1 MYSKNPTAPLVN
13 FFKSVKIWQNYI
25 SVAPFFGPPCSSV
38 HVLWISMVSV
48 HPSFCLSHSSS
59 NAAAAAMRDC
69 WGNAA
74 NVRFGPWVRKP
85 IHLLQ
90 IVSSVL
96 VRVERRKLLLTSG
109 YQFVF
114 YLLMLVAGIVP
125 FHSYIYRA
133 TTQVGFFIARR
144 CWKVRHLFRQAIS
157 VHIRSTFFVFVAFVN
172 FVKTYHQIILT
183 MVTTRLY

>member
-1 MYSKNPTAPLVN
+1 LTELWQWVCNPV
-13 FFKSVKIWQNYI
+13 
-25 SVAPFFGPPCSSV
+25 FGPPCSSV
-38 HVLWISMVSV
+38 HVLWISLVSALPIY
-48 HPSFCLSHSSS
+48 PSVCPT
-59 NAAAAAMRDC
+59 AAATPLLQRCVMCYC

-74 NVRFGPWVRKP
+74 SVRFGPSVRKP

-114 YLLMLVAGIVP
+114 YLLMLVVGIVP

-133 TTQVGFFIARR
+133 TTQVGFFTARR